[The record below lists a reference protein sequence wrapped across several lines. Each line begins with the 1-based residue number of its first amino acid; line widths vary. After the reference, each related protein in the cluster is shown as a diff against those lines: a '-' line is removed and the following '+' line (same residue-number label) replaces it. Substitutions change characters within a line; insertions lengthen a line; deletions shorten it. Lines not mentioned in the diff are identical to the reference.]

1 MNFQKK
7 NKIAVD
13 GIVGQQTWTKLGA
26 CVSEPAC

>member
-13 GIVGQQTWTKLGA
+13 GIVGQQTWNKLGA
-26 CVSEPAC
+26 CVNEPPC